1 MQEAEPGPG
10 PALGWSYLVP
20 LLLPD
25 SGPPTHMLSVSRG
38 TIYLF
43 PPLLGP
49 LQSLRGRVSLAPL
62 SPSAPVQAPPTAPAV
77 DFGSPSDTP
86 CCFLAAGTCQRVWAH
101 RGCGC
106 GRTILTASL
115 AGPELMRA
123 FPVPGQRIVFLQRAG
138 GTAVH
143 HPRVPG
149 SCWDGG
155 TQPPLPCARLQDLLS
170 AEGPGRSARLRPGA
184 NPDCWAA
191 GIPAS
196 NICRLD
202 PEQPPSR
209 TDGILSAQLDLDPLP
224 VTLLPS
230 CQDDLSAPHSHGPQ
244 SRPRAPPRE
253 AWMPAGLTCG
263 PESYHEDSLAVG
275 TQQMPSKPSAILGP
289 RSPKTQNWAPGHAAR
304 PAQLSCLANLA
315 ARQGLQGDFELHPPD
330 LLLFYNLTQVK
341 EADCRA
347 FIRRAAQGDT
357 ELLANLP
364 NQRTALRHRALVCLG
379 GPQPRLNASDLL
391 LLGVLVCDMDA
402 SSIVA
407 ADPHVLQNLQHCP
420 RLTAAQQAALNRLL
434 ASGRTV
440 LGLPGSWNL
449 EGLQALGRL
458 ASYISP
464 RLWMQVQE
472 AVGLDFFRSTVAAC
486 RAGQLRQRD
495 ARRFVTS
502 FLEAKS
508 KAVSSPSKRD
518 TGRPCVL
525 GSITAATLHDDLFLM
540 RYDCGQLESCLGS
553 SVLRANLDPL
563 LQHPLP
569 AECQQVVKAKLAR
582 VYPGGVP
589 EEQLRLI
596 PSLLYLYSLSEIGQW
611 HITSK
616 DTVVTLLAPDG
627 ALENQTEAI
636 LQKFLDHNGT
646 VTAALLVAIGGS
658 RLCWMSPRQIQD
670 IRPSEFRLAGALD
683 ISSCPQTR
691 KNVLFDKARE
701 AFASASTSDTYYR
714 FMRPYLGGAPVE
726 ELRHLAEA
734 NVSMDIDTFTNLNP
748 RVLQSLTVGNVTTL
762 LGPNVGDLQK
772 ARSHPIISS
781 WLRSLNRSALS
792 ELGLD
797 TDATSPTSSAHSTTG
812 TPSTTLW
819 TRHQA
824 PTSEGP
830 GSTAPS
836 SGSPPA
842 PLGYLPLA
850 VALPAGLLWLLYG
863 GTPRPSWEHLQGI
876 CGMVEDL
883 TAPAPHAG
891 EQGLACGAGRL
902 PRPRRR
908 PQGTWP
914 HPPS

>member
-1 MQEAEPGPG
+1 MWGVYLPIFFVQSPEARRTTCRHHTAMGPRAGALVSPGL
-10 PALGWSYLVP
+10 ALL
-20 LLLPD
+20 
-25 SGPPTHMLSVSRG
+25 
-38 TIYLF
+38 
-43 PPLLGP
+43 
-49 LQSLRGRVSLAPL
+49 VSLTAHCSHPQAEGASQGGLDASRADLWASASASLLQGFWCQPASQL
-62 SPSAPVQAPPTAPAV
+62 SRDQ
-77 DFGSPSDTP
+77 
-86 CCFLAAGTCQRVWAH
+86 LAALIRRMATQHV
-101 RGCGC
+101 
-106 GRTILTASL
+106 LL
-115 AGPELMRA
+115 RA
-123 FPVPGQRIVFLQRAG
+123 
-138 GTAVH
+138 
-143 HPRVPG
+143 
-149 SCWDGG
+149 W
-155 TQPPLPCARLQDLLS
+155 
-170 AEGPGRSARLRPGA
+170 
-184 NPDCWAA
+184 
-191 GIPAS
+191 
-196 NICRLD
+196 
-202 PEQPPSR
+202 
-209 TDGILSAQLDLDPLP
+209 
-224 VTLLPS
+224 
-230 CQDDLSAPHSHGPQ
+230 
-244 SRPRAPPRE
+244 
-253 AWMPAGLTCG
+253 
-263 PESYHEDSLAVG
+263 
-275 TQQMPSKPSAILGP
+275 
-289 RSPKTQNWAPGHAAR
+289 
-304 PAQLSCLANLA
+304 QLSCLANLA

-407 ADPHVLQNLQHCP
+407 AGPHVLQNLQHCP

-449 EGLQALGRL
+449 EGLRALGRL

-518 TGRPCVL
+518 TGRPCVR

-726 ELRHLAEA
+726 ELRHLAQA

-836 SGSPPA
+836 SGTLHPPSPWA

-883 TAPAPHAG
+883 TAPAPHA

>member
-1 MQEAEPGPG
+1 M
-10 PALGWSYLVP
+10 
-20 LLLPD
+20 
-25 SGPPTHMLSVSRG
+25 
-38 TIYLF
+38 
-43 PPLLGP
+43 
-49 LQSLRGRVSLAPL
+49 
-62 SPSAPVQAPPTAPAV
+62 
-77 DFGSPSDTP
+77 
-86 CCFLAAGTCQRVWAH
+86 
-101 RGCGC
+101 
-106 GRTILTASL
+106 
-115 AGPELMRA
+115 
-123 FPVPGQRIVFLQRAG
+123 
-138 GTAVH
+138 
-143 HPRVPG
+143 
-149 SCWDGG
+149 
-155 TQPPLPCARLQDLLS
+155 
-170 AEGPGRSARLRPGA
+170 
-184 NPDCWAA
+184 
-191 GIPAS
+191 
-196 NICRLD
+196 
-202 PEQPPSR
+202 
-209 TDGILSAQLDLDPLP
+209 LDLDPLP
-224 VTLLPS
+224 VTPLPS
-230 CQDDLSAPHSHGPQ
+230 CQNNQWTPHSHGPQ
-244 SRPRAPPRE
+244 S
-253 AWMPAGLTCG
+253 
-263 PESYHEDSLAVG
+263 S
-275 TQQMPSKPSAILGP
+275 
-289 RSPKTQNWAPGHAAR
+289 
-304 PAQLSCLANLA
+304 
-315 ARQGLQGDFELHPPD
+315 
-330 LLLFYNLTQVK
+330 LTQVK

-347 FIRRAAQGDT
+347 FIRHAAQGDT

-364 NQRTALRHRALVCLG
+364 DQRAALRHRALACLG
-379 GPQPRLNASDLL
+379 GPRPRLSASDLL

-440 LGLPGSWNL
+440 LGPAR
-449 EGLQALGRL
+449 Q
-458 ASYISP
+458 
-464 RLWMQVQE
+464 
-472 AVGLDFFRSTVAAC
+472 AVGLDFFRSIVAAC

-518 TGRPCVL
+518 TGRPCVR
-525 GSITAATLHDDLFLM
+525 GNITAATLHDDLFLM

-553 SVLRANLDPL
+553 RVLRANLDPL

-596 PSLLYLYSLSEIGQW
+596 PSLVYLYSLSEISQW
-611 HITSK
+611 RVTSK

-646 VTAALLVAIGGS
+646 VTGALLVAIGGS
-658 RLCWMSPRQIQD
+658 RLCWMSPRQIQA

-701 AFASASTSDTYYR
+701 AFASASTTDTYYR

-726 ELRHLAEA
+726 ELRHLAQA

-748 RVLQSLTVGNVTTL
+748 RVLQSLSVGNVTTL

-797 TDATSPTSSAHSTTG
+797 TDPTDPTSSAHSTTG
-812 TPSTTLW
+812 TPSTSLW

-830 GSTAPS
+830 GSAAPS
-836 SGSPPA
+836 SGT
-842 PLGYLPLA
+842 L
-850 VALPAGLLWLLYG
+850 
-863 GTPRPSWEHLQGI
+863 
-876 CGMVEDL
+876 
-883 TAPAPHAG
+883 
-891 EQGLACGAGRL
+891 
-902 PRPRRR
+902 
-908 PQGTWP
+908 
-914 HPPS
+914 HPPSPWSGPFPLCFVCPPPQPDTRYWFLFHPVSFPAGDASHLPPWVTRG